1 MCVRGILEKWR
12 DGHKE
17 VRREN
22 DVSIWDQS
30 RWGGRG
36 RKREAAEPQPAAEL
50 GIKAVVY
57 NINNELTTN

>member
-1 MCVRGILEKWR
+1 MDTRKL
-12 DGHKE
+12 
-17 VRREN
+17 RREN

-30 RWGGRG
+30 RWGGQG
-36 RKREAAEPQPAAEL
+36 RKREAAELQPAAEL